1 VDRPKKQ
8 VDHKDFTPHL
18 ILIQTGKTCNTL
30 SIDFIDPEF
39 VALLGL
45 SRQIAGQPVKDVLG
59 TLGTLMESIAGEI
72 LTGERLSGKHP
83 VKFTDQKDERR
94 TMWIQA
100 IRLDQYE
107 PDSRTNTKEKITAVA
122 FQFID
127 MSETYSPSY
136 FEAIFHGMIGASSS
150 MKALFGRIEDY
161 SSVDAPVVITGE
173 TGTGKE
179 LIARAIHN
187 LSNREQMPFVAV
199 NCTAMNEE
207 LFESEL
213 FGHEKGAF
221 TSAARTHKGRFER
234 ADGGTLFLDE
244 IGDMPT
250 RSQAKLLRVLEE
262 NTFEKVG
269 GEREIAVDVRIL
281 AATNLPLEQAVAGK
295 RFRSDLY
302 HRLAVLRIHVP
313 PLRDRDDDI
322 PLLVQYF
329 LDTLNQRYA
338 KQIIRLSPDA
348 MRLLEEYHWPGN
360 VRELRN
366 VLERVYVETHGSV
379 IGRNAFREWVR
390 ERDYLAASQWNLQ
403 LYETQQLA
411 RQPIVPPVSD
421 PRFSDRTEPGY
432 ASGSVPDDL
441 PPFTRKIPRALPSG
455 TLQRQEWIDGEFQV
469 TGTAVSPP
477 KTITPELLKAAF
489 LDTNGNISRASR
501 LLGIHKATFYRYM
514 KKFSLSREDLSSS
527 ADHESH

>member
-1 VDRPKKQ
+1 MNTPRNHLDDMEFK
-8 VDHKDFTPHL
+8 PHL
-18 ILIQTGKTCNTL
+18 ILIHADNGNGGL
-30 SIDFIDPEF
+30 FIDYIDPEF
-39 VALLGL
+39 VALLDL
-45 SRQIAGQPVKDVLG
+45 SQQVTGQPVKGVLGKLG
-59 TLGTLMESIAGEI
+59 TLLETIAEEI
-72 LTGERLSGKHP
+72 LNGDRLAGRHP

-94 TMWIQA
+94 VMWIQA
-100 IRLDQYE
+100 IRFDQYH
-107 PDSRTNTKEKITAVA
+107 PDSIAIPEDNVTAVA
-122 FQFID
+122 FQFIELD
-127 MSETYSPSY
+127 ATASTSY
-136 FEAIFHGMIGASSS
+136 FSAVFQGIIGASSS
-150 MKALFGRIEDY
+150 MKALFRRIEDY

-187 LSNREQMPFVAV
+187 LSTRKQMPFVAV
-199 NCTAMNEE
+199 NCTAMNEA

-221 TSAARTHKGRFER
+221 TSAARAHRGRFER

-269 GEREIAVDVRIL
+269 GEREISVDVRIL
-281 AATNLPLEQAVAGK
+281 AATNLSLEQAVAGK
-295 RFRSDLY
+295 RFRADLY
-302 HRLAVLRIHVP
+302 HRLAVLRVHVP
-313 PLRDRDDDI
+313 PLRDRNDDI

-329 LDTLNQRYA
+329 LDTLNKRYA
-338 KQIIRLSPDA
+338 KHIIRISPDA
-348 MRLLEEYHWPGN
+348 MRLLEDYHWPGN

-403 LYETQQLA
+403 RYETQQLA
-411 RQPIVPPVSD
+411 RTPIVPPVSD
-421 PRFSDRTEPGY
+421 PRFPDRTDPGSLSGFTQGEPPPF
-432 ASGSVPDDL
+432 ARRIPKAL
-441 PPFTRKIPRALPSG
+441 PPGNLP
-455 TLQRQEWIDGEFQV
+455 RQEWIDGEFQV
-469 TGTAVSPP
+469 TGTAASPP
-477 KTITPELLKAAF
+477 RTITPEHLKSAF
-489 LDTNGNISRASR
+489 LKTDGNISQASR

-514 KKFSLSREDLSSS
+514 RKYSLSREDLSSS
-527 ADHESH
+527 PEDEKH